1 MKEITYKLSITIV
14 ALITSLNVSSSDYF
28 EYDGILYFIENK
40 YDREVFVGDNSENK
54 NLKTD
59 LKIPAKVI
67 YEGITYKVT
76 GIGGSAFGKCNLK
89 SVTIPY
95 TIKWLDG
102 NSFRE
107 CKTLERIDVDDD
119 NPYFCSEGGILYSK
133 DKSVLA
139 LYPRTVKGP
148 VTIPNY
154 VTKIG
159 DYAFENCEGLTSV
172 DIPNSVT
179 EIGEYAF
186 GRCYELTSIT
196 IPNSVTEIGENAF
209 FDCEKLTSATLPISL
224 TKISSGLFEGCSN
237 LSSVNI
243 PNTVTYIGGRAFGG
257 GKFTS
262 FTIPNTVTKI
272 GKRPFYGNPMTSL
285 YCYATTPPEAQT
297 FSDEI
302 YSDCILYVPESC
314 INEYESIDPWRN
326 FFTIKTIESTGIDDV
341 TLSGNITI
349 SVNGGSIKIN
359 GIDGN
364 TKVEVYNLSGEL
376 VYCGTDNVIQNIPQ
390 GVYIVKVNNKS
401 IKIRL

>member
-1 MKEITYKLSITIV
+1 M
-14 ALITSLNVSSSDYF
+14 
-28 EYDGILYFIENK
+28 
-40 YDREVFVGDNSENK
+40 
-54 NLKTD
+54 
-59 LKIPAKVI
+59 
-67 YEGITYKVT
+67 
-76 GIGGSAFGKCNLK
+76 
-89 SVTIPY
+89 
-95 TIKWLDG
+95 
-102 NSFRE
+102 
-107 CKTLERIDVDDD
+107 DDD

-186 GRCYELTSIT
+186 ARCYELTSIT